1 MAAPVRIPIAKPVL
15 DWAIARTGSTV
26 EELARSSE
34 FNQIEN
40 WVNGTSQPTIR
51 QAEALAAKASVP
63 YPLLLLAKPRLLDV
77 QLPDFRTVGSQ
88 LVVDPSVELAAAI
101 ERAQRQLD
109 WYLEY
114 ADEVGLM
121 PPGIVGSAT
130 LGQAAESVAERV
142 RNLLGWVPGSR
153 VIGDQAIAAL
163 SSAIEESGVLVT
175 RNSMVGNNSFKPL
188 RVEEFRGFTLI
199 QDGFALVFV
208 NTRDAKSA
216 QLFSLA
222 HELGHAV
229 LGAPGI
235 SNESS
240 EVANGAPQEI
250 ERWCNGFAAAFLMPA
265 EAVHSLGLPKEA
277 DLEEIQHAARRF
289 GVSVPA
295 FVYRLRELGL
305 ASLET
310 VDSLLAEHAALDIP
324 LRERSS
330 GGSTFRNVKA
340 RTGERLLSA
349 LRDSM
354 GTSLLP
360 VRDALDLTGLSK
372 RTALEHLFATLEEN

>member
-1 MAAPVRIPIAKPVL
+1 M

-34 FNQIEN
+34 LKQIEN

-63 YPLLLLAKPRLLDV
+63 YLLLLLEKPRLPGV
-77 QLPDFRTVGSQ
+77 KLPDFFRTVGSQ

-109 WYLEY
+109 WYVEY

-130 LGQAAESVAERV
+130 LGQAAESVAQRV
-142 RNLLGWVPGSR
+142 RDLLGWVPGSR
-153 VIGDQAIAAL
+153 VIGDQAVTAL
-163 SSAIEESGVLVT
+163 SSTIEECGVLVT
-175 RNSMVGNNSFKPL
+175 RNSMVGNNLFKPL
-188 RVEEFRGFTLI
+188 RVEEFRGFTLV
-199 QDGFALVFV
+199 QDGFALVFI

-240 EVANGAPQEI
+240 DVASSTSQEI

-265 EAVHSLGLPKEA
+265 EAVHSLGLPEEA
-277 DLEEIQHAARRF
+277 DLEKIQRAARRF

-295 FVYRLRELGL
+295 FVYRLRELEL
-305 ASLET
+305 ASCET
-310 VDSLLAEHAALDIP
+310 VDRLLAEYAALDIP
-324 LRERSS
+324 PRERSR
-330 GGSTFRNVKA
+330 GGDPFLNVKA
-340 RTGERLLSA
+340 RTGERLLIA
-349 LRDSM
+349 LRDSL
-354 GTSLLP
+354 GTPLLP
-360 VRDALDLTGLSK
+360 VREALDLTGLSK
-372 RTALEHLFATLEEN
+372 RTALEELFAELEED